1 MKKNTL
7 IVWLLFLIMA
17 ALALSPTA
25 DRPAVAQT
33 IPEERQA
40 ERLVDAAGLLS
51 ADDAAELLKKLDEIS
66 ERQACDVVIVTVNS
80 LEGKTPT
87 AYADD
92 FFDYTGYGYGE
103 NDDGIL
109 FLISMEERD
118 WAISTYAFGVV
129 AFTDAGQSWMMKQVL
144 PSLSSGNYAAAF
156 NRFADLADD
165 LLTQARNDVP
175 YDERVK
181 MPKAGID
188 DTSETD
194 EDRVGK
200 IAWSLAIAFGL
211 SFIPIS
217 VMKAAHKSI
226 HPKNQADDYIRPGS
240 FRLTGSSDTF
250 LYRQISKTR
259 RESQSSSGGSRTHTS
274 SSGRSHGGSSGKF

>member
-1 MKKNTL
+1 MKKKIAGVLL
-7 IVWLLFLIMA
+7 ICLLVPALILPA
-17 ALALSPTA
+17 A
-25 DRPAVAQT
+25 AQS

-129 AFTDAGQSWMMKQVL
+129 AFTDAGQS
-144 PSLSSGNYAAAF
+144 
-156 NRFADLADD
+156 
-165 LLTQARNDVP
+165 
-175 YDERVK
+175 
-181 MPKAGID
+181 
-188 DTSETD
+188 
-194 EDRVGK
+194 
-200 IAWSLAIAFGL
+200 
-211 SFIPIS
+211 
-217 VMKAAHKSI
+217 
-226 HPKNQADDYIRPGS
+226 
-240 FRLTGSSDTF
+240 
-250 LYRQISKTR
+250 
-259 RESQSSSGGSRTHTS
+259 
-274 SSGRSHGGSSGKF
+274 